1 MNFPCSLYSILTRR
15 FQLLDT
21 PENNKKRVTI
31 RAMDFNNKSLRI
43 DAKGNSFKAK
53 FMKKKEV
60 EFRTNLFKA
69 KNPGISRE
77 EIELL
82 MQGLRDGIDYSEA
95 RQPLPLYAMDLD
107 SQIERAQAYSS
118 CAQKDEDKDPQKV
131 FKKMVKEH
139 FKEEGC
145 IPTDVL
151 EKAAG
156 MRTKR
161 YNAKL
166 DRFNATL
173 YNGNFLV
180 KKLPK

>member
-1 MNFPCSLYSILTRR
+1 
-15 FQLLDT
+15 LLDT
-21 PENNKKRVTI
+21 PENNKKRVNIHTWDSNDKRCLI
-31 RAMDFNNKSLRI
+31 MV
-43 DAKGNSFKAK
+43 KGDSFKAK
-53 FMKKKEV
+53 VLKKKEV
-60 EFRTNLFKA
+60 EFKIALFKA

-82 MQGLRDGIDYSEA
+82 IAGLQDGIDYSEA

-107 SQIERAQAYSS
+107 SQIERAQSYTS
-118 CAQKDEDKDPQKV
+118 CTQIDDDKDPQKV

>member
-1 MNFPCSLYSILTRR
+1 MNFTCSPYSILTRR
-15 FQLLDT
+15 FRLLDT
-21 PENNKKRVTI
+21 PENNKKRLNIQTTDSKDKRFLIVV
-31 RAMDFNNKSLRI
+31 
-43 DAKGNSFKAK
+43 KGDSFTAK
-53 FMKKKEV
+53 FLKKKEI
-60 EFRTNLFKA
+60 EFKTTLFKA

-82 MQGLRDGIDYSEA
+82 IEGLRDGIDYSEA